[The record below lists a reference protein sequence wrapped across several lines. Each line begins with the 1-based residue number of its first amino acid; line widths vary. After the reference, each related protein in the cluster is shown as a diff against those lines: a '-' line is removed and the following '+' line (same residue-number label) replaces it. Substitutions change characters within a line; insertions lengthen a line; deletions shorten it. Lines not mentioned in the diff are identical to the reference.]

1 MKRIIIAV
9 SLAVLILA
17 VAVQA
22 QTPAQKE
29 TESVE
34 RELIKLEID
43 WGKAFYTRDI
53 AFVERFLADDYT
65 GTEEKGIVMTK
76 AQEIEDLRSGVHL
89 STSGVEDDMK
99 VRVYGD
105 AAVVTG
111 RTTVKGQYQGKEF
124 SSRYR
129 WTHTFIKRDGRWQ
142 CVASHT
148 SRISQK

>member
-17 VAVQA
+17 VAFQA

-29 TESVE
+29 TGSVE
-34 RELIKLEID
+34 QELIKLEIE
-43 WGKAFYTRDI
+43 WGQAFYTRDI
-53 AFVERFLADDYT
+53 AFAERFLAADYI

-76 AQEIEDLRSGVHL
+76 AQEIEDLKSGVHL

-111 RTTVKGQYQGKEF
+111 RNTVKGLYQGKPF
-124 SSRYR
+124 TSRYR
-129 WTHTFIKRDGRWQ
+129 WTHTFIRRDGRWQ
-142 CVASHT
+142 CVASHI